1 MKYIL
6 VCFAFLFASCNNS
19 TNNFKDADNAI
30 DAGRE
35 FIDACLKGDFVKADF
50 YMLQDEENKANLNK
64 IERGY
69 REKDRDGRRQYRE
82 ASIIINEVAN
92 LTETTAIINYS
103 NSYDKIAH
111 KIKVVEINNKWL
123 VDFKYTFN
131 PNL

>member
-1 MKYIL
+1 MRYLL
-6 VCFAFLFASCNNS
+6 VCFFFLVASCNTS
-19 TNNFKDADNAI
+19 TNFKDAENAI

-50 YMLQDEENKANLNK
+50 YMIQDEQNKSYLTK
-64 IERGY
+64 LERAY

-82 ASIIINEVAN
+82 ASIVINEIAN
-92 LTETTAIINYS
+92 LTETSAIINYS

-111 KIKVVEINNKWL
+111 KIKVIQINNKWM

>member
-6 VCFAFLFASCNNS
+6 ACFAFLLASCFNS
-19 TNNFKDADNAI
+19 ATNFKDADNSI

-35 FIDACLKGDFVKADF
+35 FINACLKGDFVKANF
-50 YMLQDEENKANLNK
+50 YMLQDEQNKLYLTK

-92 LTETTAIINYS
+92 VTETTAIINYS

-111 KIKVVEINNKWL
+111 KIKVVLINNKWM